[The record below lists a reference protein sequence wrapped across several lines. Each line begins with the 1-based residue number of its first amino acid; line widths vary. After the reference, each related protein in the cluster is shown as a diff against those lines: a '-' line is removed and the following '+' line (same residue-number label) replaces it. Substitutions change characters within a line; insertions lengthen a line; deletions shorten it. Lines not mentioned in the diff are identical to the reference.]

1 MRETQ
6 KATAKLWQRQP
17 RPRQRALLV
26 LGGCILLALGATA
39 FSAWRGATS
48 NHNRL
53 VGIPVT
59 EVQRG
64 PLAIKAV
71 ESGTIRPRRQIVL
84 KNETEDPA
92 AIVFIVPEGKRV
104 TKGELLV
111 ELDVTQLENDVVERR
126 IRVQNDEADLIHAE
140 ENLKVVENQS
150 EADLE
155 QARLNYQFAQQDL
168 QKYLEGEYP
177 RQLKE
182 AETKIT
188 LAQEELI
195 RANEDVRWSRV
206 LFEQKYLA
214 QAELEQDALAAK
226 KAQLNLELARADL
239 ELLKKYTYPRQVD
252 QLESDV
258 KQAEMALERTRRLAR
273 ANLAQASAQLSAR
286 QAELIEEKT
295 RLQRLELQLVK
306 SKMHAPIDGL
316 VLYATSIREDWR
328 RDAEPIA
335 VGTIVREQDE
345 IIYLPTDADFNVDI
359 KITEVDLGKI
369 KPGLPVNII
378 VDAIPDRVL
387 PGTVTEIAQLPDSQ
401 SRFLNPNLKLYPTV
415 IEVGQTDA
423 HLRSGMSCRVEI
435 MVDHYPDAVF
445 VPIQSVTR
453 MAGQPVVYV
462 ADASG
467 VVTPREIAIGLD
479 NSRFIHVKSGLDQ
492 GERILLAPPLTS
504 STQDQPEPN
513 PAEPVPPE
521 AEATPAADPAPSPVP
536 EADGRQ
542 T

>member
-1 MRETQ
+1 MREMQ
-6 KATAKLWQRQP
+6 KPMLNLWQRQP
-17 RPRQRALLV
+17 RSRQRALVV
-26 LGGCILLALGATA
+26 LGAFILLVLGATA
-39 FSAWRGATS
+39 FSVWRGTAAS
-48 NHNRL
+48 QHSL
-53 VGIPVT
+53 VGIPLT

-92 AIVFIVPEGKRV
+92 AILFIVPEGKRV

-155 QARLNYQFAQQDL
+155 QARLDYQFAQQDL

-188 LAQEELI
+188 LSQEELI

-214 QAELEQDALAAK
+214 QAELEQDELAAK
-226 KAQLNLELARADL
+226 KAQLNLELAQADL

-258 KQAEMALERTRRLAR
+258 KQAEMALERTQRLAK
-273 ANLAQASAQLSAR
+273 ANLAQANAQLSAR
-286 QAELIEEKT
+286 QAELTEEKT
-295 RLQRLELQLVK
+295 RLQRLEIQLVK
-306 SKMHAPIDGL
+306 SKIHAPIDGL
-316 VLYATSIREDWR
+316 VLYATSVRDDWR

-345 IIYLPTDADFNVDI
+345 IIYLPTDAEYNVDI
-359 KITEVDLGKI
+359 KITEVDLAKI
-369 KPGLPVNII
+369 TPGLPVNII
-378 VDAIPDRVL
+378 ADAIPDQVL
-387 PGTVTEIAQLPDSQ
+387 QGTVVEIAQLPDSQ
-401 SRFLNPNLKLYPTV
+401 SRFLNPNLKLYETV
-415 IEVGQTDA
+415 IELGQTDA
-423 HLRSGMSCRVEI
+423 PLRNGMSCRVEI
-435 MVDHYPDAVF
+435 MVDHYPDALF
-445 VPIQSVTR
+445 VPIQTVTR
-453 MAGQPVVYV
+453 IAGQAVVYV
-462 ADASG
+462 AEASG
-467 VVTPREIAIGLD
+467 VVTPREIVIGLD
-479 NSRFIHVKSGLDQ
+479 NSRFIHVKSGLGQ

-504 STQDQPEPN
+504 SAQDRPASEPADEKPPDAEPP
-513 PAEPVPPE
+513 PAEENEPEPVPE
-521 AEATPAADPAPSPVP
+521 MDR
-536 EADGRQ
+536 RQ